1 MNSLLTVLGFSLL
14 MLIFFLSLSFVF
26 PVFVCLLVY
35 EILWLEVD
43 QPLHRV
49 IGKVTVI
56 QLYTA
61 PCHHHDGIFWSLS
74 INSNH
79 KNVDQNFIVQ

>member
-43 QPLHRV
+43 QPLHSHWQGHCDPV
-49 IGKVTVI
+49 VYGT
-56 QLYTA
+56 
-61 PCHHHDGIFWSLS
+61 LS
-74 INSNH
+74 SP
-79 KNVDQNFIVQ
+79 